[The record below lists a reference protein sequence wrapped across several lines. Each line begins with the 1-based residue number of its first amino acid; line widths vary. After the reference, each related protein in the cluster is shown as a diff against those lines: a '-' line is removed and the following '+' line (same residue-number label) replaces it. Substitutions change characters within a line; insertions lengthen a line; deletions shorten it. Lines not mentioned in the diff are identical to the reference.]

1 MLDRSLQHAIAQVV
15 SAPWEPHFH
24 PRSYGFH
31 PKRPAGPPGRPCHP
45 GPYPSRLPREVEW
58 DLPAFFG
65 RVNADRLLARLKT
78 PCPDA
83 ELLHLINRFLKAS
96 VGIESPTPPTPLGVP
111 QGGLRSPV
119 LASGVLEV
127 LSPARDLDKGVR
139 CKLRCDLWKRWG
151 RTGYREWR
159 ERGVSDRETR
169 TPASPQTV
177 RGGCRKHRP
186 CKSRS
191 PLRFF
196 EQRGLPSLAP
206 RQELASSNRRIRD
219 PFFRWSVG
227 GRGREA
233 FSYPAW
239 A

>member
-1 MLDRSLQHAIAQVV
+1 MGTALSPPELRIPPEA
-15 SAPWEPHFH
+15 
-24 PRSYGFH
+24 
-31 PKRPAGPPGRPCHP
+31 PGRPTRPSVPSWPLSGPATAGGGVGPASLLWP
-45 GPYPSRLPREVEW
+45 GERGSTPGAAENPLPGCRAAPP
-58 DLPAFFG
+58 DQSLPEG
-65 RVNADRLLARLKT
+65 ERGHRGSDT
-78 PCPDA
+78 
-83 ELLHLINRFLKAS
+83 
-96 VGIESPTPPTPLGVP
+96 PTPLGVP
-111 QGGLRSPV
+111 QGGWRSPV

-227 GRGREA
+227 GRGSEA